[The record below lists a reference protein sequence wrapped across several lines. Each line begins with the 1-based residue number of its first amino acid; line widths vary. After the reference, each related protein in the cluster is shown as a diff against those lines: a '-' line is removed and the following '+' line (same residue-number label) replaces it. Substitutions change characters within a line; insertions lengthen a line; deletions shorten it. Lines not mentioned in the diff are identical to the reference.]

1 MSDFDP
7 KHADRT
13 IANDL
18 NRMTAGER
26 EIVYD
31 DIHGVRNLRME
42 ETTPLKLL
50 ECLSL
55 MNDAIKR
62 IDNKSAYDEA
72 CKLKSRYVLRNN
84 QFRIIFLRAEEY
96 DIDKAAQRFVNYL
109 DVFYNFFGTKALM
122 RPIYY
127 NDLEKNDQTHVR
139 EGVHQLLPCRD
150 RTGRR
155 IMTRIGNMGSPDQS
169 QSTPSVRTY
178 VGCYISCRRRTRHV
192 LCCFLSLSNVY
203 KYEVFSNH
211 I

>member
-18 NRMTAGER
+18 NRMTAGQR

-42 ETTPLKLL
+42 ETTPSKLL

-62 IDNKSAYDEA
+62 IGNKPAYDEA
-72 CKLKSRYVLRNN
+72 CKLNSRYVLRNN

-109 DVFYNFFGTKALM
+109 DVFYNFFGMKALM

-127 NDLEKNDQTHVR
+127 NDLEKSDQTHVR

-178 VGCYISCRRRTRHV
+178 FECYTE
-192 LCCFLSLSNVY
+192 FSLSY
-203 KYEVFSNH
+203 KTRPLLFSVSFQC
-211 I
+211 IQVLSFF